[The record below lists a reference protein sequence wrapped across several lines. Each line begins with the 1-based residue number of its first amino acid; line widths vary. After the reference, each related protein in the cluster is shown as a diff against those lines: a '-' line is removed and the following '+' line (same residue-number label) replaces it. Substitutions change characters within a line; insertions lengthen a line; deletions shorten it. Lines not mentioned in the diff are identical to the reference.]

1 MLQSGNARVVLSR
14 ILPFIRERKF
24 EPGDRIPSERDLAER
39 FLVSR
44 GVIREAL
51 SVLEAMRVVERR
63 PQSGMYLREDSAG
76 SLDALVLEA
85 DFGVPL
91 NAADV
96 RDLNEFRALIELQA
110 VEIACARRTK
120 TDIDRIDAILTQS
133 KRKLEAGQ
141 SLSDQDTEFHL
152 AICIATHNRILTRAA
167 NSFWLA
173 SKSRRDRYFA
183 NPANGRRSYRQHV
196 ALRNAIAAG
205 DAAAARD
212 VLRMHLGGVQRYWL
226 KSLGGVSAAANG
238 RKSRGLRRLYG

>member
-1 MLQSGNARVVLSR
+1 MAHSGDTGVVLSR

-24 EPGDRIPSERDLAER
+24 EAGDRIPSERDLAER

-51 SVLEAMRVVERR
+51 SVLEAMRVIERR

-85 DFGVPL
+85 DLGLPMD
-91 NAADV
+91 AADV
-96 RDLNEFRALIELQA
+96 RDLNEFRALLESQA
-110 VEIACARRTK
+110 VEIACARHTGA
-120 TDIDRIDAILTQS
+120 DIDRIDAILALS
-133 KRKLEAGQ
+133 KRRLEDGQ
-141 SLSDQDTEFHL
+141 PLSDQDAEFHL
-152 AICIATHNRILTRAA
+152 AIFIATHNHILTRAA

-173 SKSRRDRYFA
+173 SKNRRDRYFA

-205 DAAAARD
+205 DAAAAND
-212 VLRMHLGGVQRYWL
+212 ILRMHLGGVERYWL
-226 KSLGGVSAAANG
+226 KSLGGVSAPASK
-238 RKSRGLRRLYG
+238 RKARK

>member
-1 MLQSGNARVVLSR
+1 MLHPGNASVVLSQ

-24 EPGDRIPSERDLAER
+24 EAGDRIPSERDLAER

-85 DFGVPL
+85 DFGLPM

-96 RDLNEFRALIELQA
+96 KDLNEFRALLESQA
-110 VEIACARRTK
+110 VKIACARCTK
-120 TDIDRIDAILTQS
+120 TDIDRIDAILAQS

-141 SLSDQDTEFHL
+141 SLSEQDTEFHL
-152 AICIATHNRILTRAA
+152 AIFVATHNRVLTRAA

-173 SKSRRDRYFA
+173 SKNRRDHYFA
-183 NPANGRRSYRQHV
+183 NPANGRRSYRQHM
-196 ALRNAIAAG
+196 ALRDAIAAG
-205 DAAAARD
+205 DAAAARN

-226 KSLGGVSAAANG
+226 KSLGGVADTANKLKL
-238 RKSRGLRRLYG
+238 RK